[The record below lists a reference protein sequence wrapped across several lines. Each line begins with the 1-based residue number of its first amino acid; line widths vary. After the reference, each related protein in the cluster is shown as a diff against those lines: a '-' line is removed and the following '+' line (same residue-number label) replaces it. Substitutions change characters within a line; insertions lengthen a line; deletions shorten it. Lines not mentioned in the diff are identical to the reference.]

1 MLYAGVSWGRLLKAE
16 VKVNSGVTG
25 FATDEPEIHKR
36 NSQKMH
42 LAESMHAAILMLI
55 SVKYISEAELIAFL

>member
-1 MLYAGVSWGRLLKAE
+1 MLYTGVSWEQLLKVE

-36 NSQKMH
+36 NRQTIH

-55 SVKYISEAELIAFL
+55 NVKLK